1 MASVFG
7 HGLIAS
13 AIGIHMDHP
22 TKIKLILTGM
32 VLSVL
37 PDADIIAFDFGIPYE
52 HMFGHRGFTHSLF
65 FAFVMAGTISYLL
78 FPSLKRTA
86 VFLYLFICT
95 ASHGILDAM
104 TTGGRGIAFFAPF
117 SDERYF
123 FPWRII
129 QVSPLRARH
138 FFSEWG
144 LEVIKSELIWIGLP
158 CLLLF
163 ILQPIKKAIISQ

>member
-7 HGLIAS
+7 HGLLAT
-13 AIGIHMDHP
+13 AMGIHMDHP
-22 TKIKLILTGM
+22 TKIKLVLTGIC
-32 VLSVL
+32 LSIL
-37 PDADIIAFDFGIPYE
+37 PDADIVAFNYGIPYE

-65 FAFVMAGTISYLL
+65 FALIMAGILSRVL
-78 FPSLKRTA
+78 FSSLKRMS
-86 VFLYLFICT
+86 VFIYLFLCS

-129 QVSPLRARH
+129 QVSPLRARQ
-138 FFSEWG
+138 FFSDWG
-144 LEVIKSELIWIGLP
+144 LEVIKSELVWIGLP
-158 CLLLF
+158 CLVLF
-163 ILQPIKKAIISQ
+163 ALFPIKKAIISQ